1 MNTLKYEATWGMER
15 ADLLPDEAFKRKPK
29 HGTPCNGCGWCCMV
43 TRCELAQHVF
53 SLGEFGPC
61 PALTQTSATTYG
73 CGLVLDPR
81 KYVPARAA
89 SKGVAA
95 LRQAA
100 AILIGA
106 GNGCD
111 AGRTGE
117 WRDKAYAAALE
128 ARKRSAENVKA
139 SRRAKLLWG
148 PSK

>member
-1 MNTLKYEATWGMER
+1 
-15 ADLLPDEAFKRKPK
+15 
-29 HGTPCNGCGWCCMV
+29 MV

-53 SLGEFGPC
+53 SLGEFGRC

-95 LRQAA
+95 LRRAA
-100 AILIGA
+100 AVLIGA

-111 AGRTGE
+111 AGFTGE
-117 WRDKAYAAALE
+117 WRDKVYAAELE
-128 ARKRSAENVKA
+128 ARKRLAENVKA
-139 SRRAKLLWG
+139 SRRAKQLWG
-148 PSK
+148 ASK

>member
-1 MNTLKYEATWGMER
+1 
-15 ADLLPDEAFKRKPK
+15 
-29 HGTPCNGCGWCCMV
+29 MV

-81 KYVPARAA
+81 KYVPARAV

-100 AILIGA
+100 AFLIGA

-111 AGRTGE
+111 AGSSGE

-128 ARKRSAENVKA
+128 ARGRSAENMKA
-139 SRRAKLLWG
+139 RRRAKLLWG
-148 PSK
+148 ARGLLAKGTLTASEIDRLMGC

>member
-1 MNTLKYEATWGMER
+1 MMER
-15 ADLLPDEAFKRKPK
+15 ADLVPHEAFKRKPK
-29 HGTPCNGCGWCCMV
+29 HGTPCNGCGCCCMV

-95 LRQAA
+95 LRQGGGG
-100 AILIGA
+100 LVGGGQGRGA
-106 GNGCD
+106 GGEG
-111 AGRTGE
+111 GRG
-117 WRDKAYAAALE
+117 APA
-128 ARKRSAENVKA
+128 
-139 SRRAKLLWG
+139 
-148 PSK
+148 